1 MGKGELNGVIG
12 DEREA
17 ADAKRDEPGIVI
29 MCQINADE
37 KKADQKIIH
46 EPVGPTAD
54 IRVKKGRL
62 RLQVIGGGGVREIG
76 FQ

>member
-1 MGKGELNGVIG
+1 MGQCELDGIIG
-12 DEREA
+12 DDCEA

-37 KKADQKIIH
+37 EKADQKIIH

-54 IRVKKGRL
+54 IRVEKGRL
-62 RLQVIGGGGVREIG
+62 CLQVIGGGGSR
-76 FQ
+76 